1 MKIIHQYIDKL
12 IHNLPDNIKNV
23 NTMSI
28 QKLDLILDGGVFNG
42 SYLIGALYFLKE
54 MEKQRYITVE
64 RVSACS
70 IGSICGIL
78 YYVDSL
84 DTFYKL
90 YDIFCQ
96 DFKENYHLQK
106 IKELHFYLNEIIP
119 NDFYKKINKKFFV
132 TYYNIKKKKKIVKS
146 IYKNNEDLIETIIKS
161 CFVPFLIDG
170 TMSYKKKYI
179 DGINPYIFPCEKYKS
194 PDNFKK
200 ILFLD
205 LYGYDKINYMIN
217 VKNEKTNF
225 HRILAGLLD
234 IHCFYIKQSSTSMCS
249 YVDEWGCITLAY
261 IQIKKIIEYTFI
273 HFIYF
278 VLLLQ
283 KWFPAE
289 VGNSIFYKLISKII
303 YICYSTLLDR
313 YVF

>member
-23 NTMSI
+23 DTSK
-28 QKLDLILDGGVFNG
+28 KLDLILDGGVFNG
-42 SYLIGALYFLKE
+42 SYLIGALYFIKE
-54 MEKQRYITVE
+54 MEKRQYITVE

-78 YYVDSL
+78 YYVNSL
-84 DTFYKL
+84 DSFYKL

-96 DFKENYHLQK
+96 DFKDNYHLKK
-106 IKELHFYLNEIIP
+106 IKDMHLYLNEVIP
-119 NDFYKKINKKFFV
+119 TDFYKKINNKFFI
-132 TYYNIKKKKKIVKS
+132 TYYNVKKRKKIVKG
-146 IYKNNEDLIETIIKS
+146 IYKSNADIIDTIVKS

-170 TMSYKKKYI
+170 TMCYKKKYI
-179 DGINPYIFPCEKYKS
+179 DGVNPYIFPAEKAYS
-194 PDNFKK
+194 KK

-249 YVDEWGCITLAY
+249 YVDEWGCITLLY
-261 IQIKKIIEYTFI
+261 IQIKKIIEYTFV
-273 HFIYF
+273 HFIYV

-283 KWFPAE
+283 KWFPLDFE
-289 VGNSIFYKLISKII
+289 NNILYKLISKII
-303 YICYSTLLDR
+303 YICYSTFLDI